1 MNYLVM
7 RLYAPLSSWGAL
19 AVGEDRPTASYPTR
33 GAILGLLGA
42 ALGLKRTDTKQLQ
55 DLADSIGIAS
65 KTYSAGTI
73 LRDYHTIQTPAA
85 IKGTT
90 FYTRKQELQSAK
102 LETILSSRDY
112 REDGLWIVAIWLTAD
127 MDAKDSGTTHNN
139 DTDNTTDN
147 NDSITYQYTLEQL
160 QQALKHPVFTLYL
173 GRKSC
178 PLSLPLS
185 PSIVIADNIKEALDV
200 DINALT
206 FSRQQSEETTNLQA
220 GRDNKKD
227 NKDTHSNITK
237 NQHKRFGK
245 TNELLEQIVSDKW
258 LPTTL
263 VYSKT
268 VQPNTEGLTIE
279 SNHEAN
285 AISKRLRQVTYHWEG
300 DKKAM
305 FAGNDRL
312 NHTNTDTVY
321 THSHWDEPTNRQ
333 QWQFTQRI
341 GHEWTTLEPVM
352 PLIQASVSVP
362 LANVEDNTL

>member
-1 MNYLVM
+1 MDYLVM
-7 RLYAPLSSWGAL
+7 RLYAPLSSWGTL
-19 AVGEDRPTASYPTR
+19 AVGEDRPTASYPSR

-73 LRDYHTIQTPAA
+73 LCDYHTIQTPTST
-85 IKGTT
+85 KGTT

-112 REDGLWIVAIWLTAD
+112 REDGLWVVAIWLTSDTAS
-127 MDAKDSGTTHNN
+127 KTSGTTDKN
-139 DTDNTTDN
+139 DT
-147 NDSITYQYTLEQL
+147 ITYQYTLEQL

-185 PSIVIADNIKEALDV
+185 PSIVSANNLKDALDV

-206 FSRQQSEETTNLQA
+206 FSRQQSEETNNLQA
-220 GRDNKKD
+220 KRDNKKD
-227 NKDTHSNITK
+227 NRDTHFNFTK
-237 NQHKRFGK
+237 QKRFGK
-245 TNELLEQIVSDKW
+245 TNELLEHIVSDKW

-263 VYSKT
+263 VYNKSK
-268 VQPNTEGLTIE
+268 QPNTAHMTIE
-279 SNHEAN
+279 SNHETN
-285 AISKRLRQVTYHWEG
+285 AAPKRLRQVTYHWEG
-300 DKKAM
+300 DNETM

-312 NHTNTDTVY
+312 NDTNTDTVY

-341 GHEWTTLEPVM
+341 GHAWTTLEPVM
-352 PLIQASVSVP
+352 PLIQASVCLP
-362 LANVEDNTL
+362 LANFEDNTL